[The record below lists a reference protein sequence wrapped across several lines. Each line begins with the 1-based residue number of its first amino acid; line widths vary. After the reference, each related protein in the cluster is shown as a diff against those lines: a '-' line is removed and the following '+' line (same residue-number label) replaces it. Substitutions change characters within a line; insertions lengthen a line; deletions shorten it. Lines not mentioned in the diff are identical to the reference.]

1 MKLLLL
7 AAFIIS
13 FSTNTALSPAPPK
26 VDFSGT
32 WSLDKAASENIPPQ
46 ILDQTL
52 IIKQTG
58 DRIDVQAKITTDQGE
73 ETIPDTI
80 IVDGKQNDFT
90 PRGHGGLKGTGKR
103 TAKWTEDG
111 KGVQSEEDATF
122 DTPNGAITIHAT
134 RTISLSPDGKTLT
147 MLQTIKTDQGEQKIK
162 RVYVKK

>member
-7 AAFIIS
+7 AAFIVS
-13 FSTNTALSPAPPK
+13 FSTNTALSPALPK

-32 WSLDKAASENIPPQ
+32 WSLDKAASEHMPPQ

-58 DRIDVQAKITTDQGE
+58 DRIDVQAKITTEQGE

-80 IVDGKQNDFT
+80 IVDGKQNDYV
-90 PRGHGGLKGTGKR
+90 PHGPGGLKGTGKR

-111 KGVQSEEDATF
+111 KGVQSEEDATL
-122 DTPNGAITIHAT
+122 DTPNGAITFHAT
-134 RTISLSPDGKTLT
+134 RAISLSPDGRTLT
-147 MLQTIKTDQGEQKIK
+147 MLQIIKTDQGEQNIK

>member
-32 WSLDKAASENIPPQ
+32 WSLDKAASQNLPPQ

-58 DRIDVQAKITTDQGE
+58 DRIDVQAKITTEQGE
-73 ETIPDTI
+73 ETAPDTI
-80 IVDGKQNDFT
+80 IVDGKQNDYV
-90 PRGHGGLKGTGKR
+90 PRGPGGLKGTGKR

-122 DTPNGAITIHAT
+122 DTPNGAITFHAT
-134 RTISLSPDGKTLT
+134 RTILLSPDGKTLT
-147 MLQTIKTDQGEQKIK
+147 MLQTIKSDQDEQNIK

>member
-1 MKLLLL
+1 MIRRPPRSTLFPYTTLFRSL

-32 WSLDKAASENIPPQ
+32 WSLDKAASENLPPQ

-80 IVDGKQNDFT
+80 IVDAKQTHFT
-90 PRGHGGLKGTGKR
+90 PL
-103 TAKWTEDG
+103 
-111 KGVQSEEDATF
+111 
-122 DTPNGAITIHAT
+122 
-134 RTISLSPDGKTLT
+134 
-147 MLQTIKTDQGEQKIK
+147 
-162 RVYVKK
+162 